1 MRYLR
6 QFLLTLFICLISI
19 NFSNS
24 KETAFID
31 IDFIIANSN
40 IGKKVLLSINKLDKE
55 NIENLKKKNK
65 SLQELEISIKN
76 KKNIISDDAFKKEV
90 VSFQA
95 KVKKFKEEKNKI
107 VKNFNEV
114 KRKELENV
122 FKKISPIINDYME
135 ENSVSVLLDSKNIF
149 MGTKK
154 SNLTKDILDRINK
167 EIK

>member
-95 KVKKFKEEKNKI
+95 KVKKFKEEKNEI
-107 VKNFNEV
+107 VKKFNEV

-149 MGTKK
+149 MGSKK

-167 EIK
+167 ELK

>member
-6 QFLLTLFICLISI
+6 QFLLTIFICLISI

>member
-1 MRYLR
+1 MRYLHKLLLILII
-6 QFLLTLFICLISI
+6 FLTSI

-24 KETAFID
+24 KETAFVD

-40 IGKKVLLSINKLDKE
+40 IGKKVLLNINKLDKE

-65 SLQELEISIKN
+65 SLQELEITIKN

-95 KVKKFKEEKNKI
+95 KVQKFKEEKNEI
-107 VKNFNEV
+107 VKKFNEV

-149 MGTKK
+149 MGSKK

-167 EIK
+167 ELK

>member
-1 MRYLR
+1 MRYLH

-107 VKNFNEV
+107 VKNFNDF
-114 KRKELENV
+114 KRKELESI

-149 MGTKK
+149 MGSKK

-167 EIK
+167 ELK